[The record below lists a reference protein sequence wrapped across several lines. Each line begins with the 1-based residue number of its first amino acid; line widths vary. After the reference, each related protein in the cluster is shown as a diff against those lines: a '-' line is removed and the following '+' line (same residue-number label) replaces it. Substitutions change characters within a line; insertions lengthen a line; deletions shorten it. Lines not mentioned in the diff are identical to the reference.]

1 MAIDPVSLPTA
12 AGINYGEGD
21 VRHFSDGDHVGVP
34 GLQGPTRQLAER
46 DNLLADR
53 LNEVIGVVNNRENF
67 VAVPINRIIVPPS
80 SEEIVSNYR
89 IPAGY
94 ECRVFNATIFSYPA
108 SSSIEL
114 NIYYSAVVGSN
125 TGEAAVT
132 TTSEFYSGT
141 KFYPEGEFI
150 ITAKNTGNATL
161 DIGASVT
168 LAMRPLDPA
177 VVAAYQTS
185 APSVPGP
192 PGPRGTK
199 GDKGDA
205 GGAGASGSPG
215 LQWRGAW
222 VDSTDYAVNDIV
234 THNWAGTSQ
243 TSSFVCLVA
252 HNSGDTGAPQPSL
265 IPADM
270 PFWDYMAQAGA
281 AGGFSFKGAWSAS
294 YGSYAVNDVVT
305 YVVGTATSSY
315 ICVLAHVSAAG
326 KEPTNGTYWTLFATS
341 SSAGISFTGPTTR
354 YGWMGANATS
364 SDNADYLGIPTIQQY
379 KLSMSEHTVTDGSDG
394 LEFIWDQRQINLP
407 ALGVV
412 KYVLPDYTGA
422 SGAHNWL
429 RTEVTLNVISH
440 GSTGYQTAQS
450 IALVGLGTNSYQLT
464 NLVNA
469 DTPITLSLVGIRTGV

>member
-34 GLQGPTRQLAER
+34 GLQGPTRHLAER

-67 VAVPINRIIVPPS
+67 VSVPTSRIIVPPGN
-80 SEEIVSNYR
+80 EEIVANFR

-94 ECRVFNATIFSYPA
+94 ESRVFNAFIFAYPA

-114 NIYYSAVVGSN
+114 NVYYSAIVGSN

-132 TTSEFYSGT
+132 TTQEFTAGT

-150 ITAKNTGNATL
+150 ITVKNTGNATL
-161 DIGASVT
+161 DMGASVT
-168 LAMRPLDPA
+168 LTLRPLDPD
-177 VVAAYQTS
+177 VVASFQTS
-185 APSVPGP
+185 SPSIPGP
-192 PGPRGTK
+192 PGPRGSR

-222 VDSTDYAVNDIV
+222 ADVTSYSVNDIV
-234 THNWAGTSQ
+234 SYNFAGTSQ

-265 IPADM
+265 IPAYM
-270 PFWDYMAQAGA
+270 PFWDYMAQSGA
-281 AGGFSFKGAWSAS
+281 AGAFSFQGAWSAS
-294 YGSYAVNDVVT
+294 HGNYALNDVVS
-305 YVVGTATSSY
+305 YVVGGATSSY
-315 ICVLAHVSAAG
+315 ICKLVHVSQAG
-326 KEPTNGTYWTLFATS
+326 REPTNATYWTVFATS
-341 SSAGISFTGPTTR
+341 SSAGVSFGGPESR
-354 YGWMGANATS
+354 YGWIGSDQTS
-364 SDNADYLGIPTIQQY
+364 SDDGDYLGIPSVAQLLYQA
-379 KLSMSEHTVTDGSDG
+379 SEHEVAASTSG
-394 LEFIWDQRQINLP
+394 LQFIWTQQQLNFP
-407 ALGVV
+407 ALATALIT
-412 KYVLPDYTGA
+412 LPDFTGA
-422 SGAHNWL
+422 TDTYQWL
-429 RTEVTLNVISH
+429 TDEITLNVVSH
-440 GSTGYQTAQS
+440 GSTGYATPKTLDLS
-450 IALVGLGTNSYQLT
+450 VVGTNAYQLQ

-469 DTPITLSLVGIRTGV
+469 DVPITLSMVGIRTL